1 MGGIVMAP
9 LSPAERYFRC
19 ELEQKAET
27 EVAADRDATTAR
39 SGIIPSVAV
48 MTALAGLAAGGA
60 WFLVDRLGRDEPP
73 ALRPALADAQAATSS
88 STAEPAARPAADPD
102 DPTDIRSLVKS
113 AAIRIDTPVQSPA
126 AVARP
131 AQPLPPMTEKAGP
144 RAAEA
149 VDPPRAPAA
158 NTASSSETSAPPLPT
173 AAVRAAFQN
182 AVPKVSAVA
191 PEEVA
196 PLIERSRVL
205 IGQGN
210 IAGARLVLERA
221 ASGRSGE
228 ALLRLA
234 KTYDPVM
241 LTRWHAVGVKPDAEK
256 ARELYR
262 QAVELGTSDA
272 PETTATLA
280 QSTPAARHR

>member
-1 MGGIVMAP
+1 MAP

-19 ELEQKAET
+19 ELEVKADT
-27 EVAADRDATTAR
+27 EVAADRNVTSAR
-39 SGIIPSVAV
+39 SGIVSSVAV

-73 ALRPALADAQAATSS
+73 ALRPALAEAQPATSS
-88 STAEPAARPAADPD
+88 PGEPAARPAADLD

-113 AAIRIDTPVQSPA
+113 AAIRIDAPAESPA
-126 AVARP
+126 ALARSP
-131 AQPLPPMTEKAGP
+131 QPLPPAAEKAAP

-149 VDPPRAPAA
+149 ADPSRAPAA
-158 NTASSSETSAPPLPT
+158 NTASSSEASARPLPT
-173 AAVRAAFQN
+173 ATVRAAFQN

-210 IAGARLVLERA
+210 IAGARRVLERA
-221 ASGRSGE
+221 ASGGSGE

-241 LTRWHAVGVKPDAEK
+241 LIRWHAVGVKPDPDK
-256 ARELYR
+256 ARELSR
-262 QAVELGTSDA
+262 QAAELGASDA
-272 PETTATLA
+272 PETTAALA
-280 QSTPAARHR
+280 QSTPAMRRR